1 MIAIIGAGLQGACLA
16 LELAALGQ
24 AVTLIDAA
32 LEPMSEASRWNEG
45 KLHLGFVYANDP
57 SRRSADAMLQA
68 SLEFLPTLERLL
80 GRDLSH
86 VVARNRFVY
95 GVPTDS
101 LVTVA
106 QVAAHFEGIARRL
119 AEHGARWPR
128 IFGGSAW
135 LPPERVAV
143 DGIFD
148 GDRVAAAFS
157 TPEIAVDTH
166 ALADMV
172 AARLRE
178 EPLVRLVTGA
188 EVTSVARQDGMF
200 RLDFADGSSESG
212 FRSVVN
218 ASWRSLM
225 RLDATVGC
233 HASRPWLYRYK
244 TAIHV
249 RGSAATIPSCTF
261 IVGPYGDIVNFGDGR
276 FYLSWYP
283 TCRLAM
289 SDQADLPQMADL
301 DSGRGAA
308 IATESLQGLAKLIPG
323 VASIALDEV
332 PNVHGG
338 WIFAWGGSDITDRR
352 SELHQRHDV
361 GAFVDSGYISVNTG
375 KYCMAPLN
383 ALRLARRIRVSIGVG
398 RGPRIGVQEG
408 PPFGF

>member
-32 LEPMSEASRWNEG
+32 PEPMSEASRWNEG

-57 SRRSADAMLQA
+57 SRRSSDAMVQA
-68 SLEFLPTLERLL
+68 SLEFLPNLERLL

-86 VVARNRFVY
+86 VVAPHRFVY
-95 GVPTDS
+95 GVPNDS

-106 QVAAHFEGIARRL
+106 QVGEHFEGIVRRL
-119 AEHGARWPR
+119 AGHAGRWPR
-128 IFGGSAW
+128 IFGGQAW
-135 LPPERVAV
+135 QPPVEVAV
-143 DGIFD
+143 DGVFA
-148 GDRVAAAFS
+148 GDHVLAAFA

-166 ALADMV
+166 ALADLV

-178 EPLVRLVTGA
+178 EPLVRLVTGM
-188 EVTSVARQDGMF
+188 EVVSVNRREGMF
-200 RLDFADGSSESG
+200 RLDFADGSSERG

-225 RLDATVGC
+225 RLDATAGC
-233 HASRPWLYRYK
+233 HPGRPWLYRYK
-244 TAIHV
+244 TAIHI
-249 RGSAATIPSCTF
+249 RGSAAAIPSCTF

-289 SDQADLPQMADL
+289 SDQADLPHMADL
-301 DSGRGAA
+301 DSGQRATIAA
-308 IATESLQGLAKLIPG
+308 QSLQGLAKLIPG
-323 VASIALDEV
+323 ASGIVLDEAPDV
-332 PNVHGG
+332 QGG
-338 WIFAWGGSDITDRR
+338 WIFAWGGSDISDRR

-361 GAFVDSGYISVNTG
+361 GAFVDKGYISVNTG
-375 KYCMAPLN
+375 KYCMAPFN
-383 ALRLARRIRVSIGVG
+383 AFRLARRIVEQG
-398 RGPRIGVQEG
+398 
-408 PPFGF
+408 